1 MVRIFLIS
9 LILIACLPVGIKAQ
23 SIKKQFQY
31 LHGLIGSWESI
42 NDKPGQR
49 TVETW
54 SLKSQGL
61 LKGNS
66 ITLKGQDTVFR
77 ERLTLMI
84 WDNRAIY
91 YIPEVDHNP
100 VPVFFKLTEVTET
113 SFICENPI
121 HDFPKKIA
129 YYLKGD
135 KLVVEISGDGKN
147 GLFNF
152 RKIKG

>member
-31 LHGLIGSWESI
+31 LHALIGSWESI

-61 LKGNS
+61 LKGNINNS
-66 ITLKGQDTVFR
+66 QQMRDQFIELGS
-77 ERLTLMI
+77 
-84 WDNRAIY
+84 
-91 YIPEVDHNP
+91 PE
-100 VPVFFKLTEVTET
+100 TEGTAE
-113 SFICENPI
+113 
-121 HDFPKKIA
+121 
-129 YYLKGD
+129 
-135 KLVVEISGDGKN
+135 
-147 GLFNF
+147 
-152 RKIKG
+152 